1 MAYLEVGGVAV
12 KTPSLFDPSTYD
24 LSEPDS
30 GRTLDG
36 LMHSNKLRDSNGNIV
51 RKTSINIS
59 WSMITPAEAKS
70 ILDVFEA
77 QEYFTVKYYDPHNA
91 TTQVTKTFY
100 LGDRST
106 SVKIWTSDNK
116 RYASLAFTII
126 ER

>member
-12 KTPSLFDPSTYD
+12 KTPSVFVPSRYD

-51 RKTSINIS
+51 RKVSISIA
-59 WSMITPAEAKS
+59 WSMITPAEAQT
-70 ILDVFEA
+70 ILGLFEA
-77 QEYFTVKYYDPHNA
+77 EEYFSVKYYDPRYG
-91 TTQVTKTFY
+91 TTQQTKTFY
-100 LGDRST
+100 LGDREAE
-106 SVKIWTSDNK
+106 VKIWTADNK